1 MIIDITQSMH
11 GNIFGYIH
19 NYLYYTNALNF
30 CSYLCQD
37 ELLVLL
43 AYQPMESNTWE
54 KNLVT
59 HISIKIL
66 MSF

>member
-1 MIIDITQSMH
+1 MITDITQSMH
-11 GNIFGYIH
+11 DNIFGYIH
-19 NYLYYTNALNF
+19 NYLCYTNALNF

-37 ELLVLL
+37 ELLVLPT
-43 AYQPMESNTWE
+43 YQAMESNTWE

-59 HISIKIL
+59 YISTKIL